1 LLTYIILFNNLIP
14 ISLQVT
20 IEMVRFMQVLKNVM
34 IRQFLCSLVDYL
46 FVFEKATFIN
56 NDLEMYHVE
65 TDTPACART
74 SNLNEELGQ
83 VKYVFSDKTGT
94 LTQNVM
100 EFQQCSV
107 GGTIYSAKSDVVVNS
122 SGMASSMVQDLTA
135 KHSNAPYIREFLTL
149 LAVCHT
155 VIPEKDETN
164 PEILHYHAASF
175 IIISR
180 SLCLSGH
187 VRPRD
192 SFFYLSDERALIQ
205 GAARLGWVLS
215 SRTPETLTVR

>member
-1 LLTYIILFNNLIP
+1 MITHVRPPFTFFPAHCYSDLPTANFGYNLLTYIILFNNLIP

-164 PEILHYHAASF
+164 PEILHYHAASPGLV
-175 IIISR
+175 I
-180 SLCLSGH
+180 
-187 VRPRD
+187 D
-192 SFFYLSDERALIQ
+192 
-205 GAARLGWVLS
+205 
-215 SRTPETLTVR
+215 

>member
-1 LLTYIILFNNLIP
+1 LLFRSADGQLW
-14 ISLQVT
+14 LQFADVHHSVQQPHPHFFASHHRDGPVHAGT
-20 IEMVRFMQVLKNVM
+20 KNVT
-34 IRQFLCSLVDYL
+34 IRQFLCSFVDEL

-164 PEILHYHAASF
+164 PEILHYHAASPGLV
-175 IIISR
+175 I
-180 SLCLSGH
+180 
-187 VRPRD
+187 D
-192 SFFYLSDERALIQ
+192 
-205 GAARLGWVLS
+205 
-215 SRTPETLTVR
+215 

>member
-1 LLTYIILFNNLIP
+1 MIIHVRLRYFWAHYYSDLPTANFGYNLLTYIILFNNLIP

-20 IEMVRFMQVLKNVM
+20 IEMVRFMQVM
-34 IRQFLCSLVDYL
+34 SRFGDSLPISLTVCL
-46 FVFEKATFIN
+46 FKATFIN
-56 NDLEMYHVE
+56 NDLEMYHAE
-65 TDTPACART
+65 TNTPACART

-164 PEILHYHAASF
+164 PEILHYHAASPGLNRF
-175 IIISR
+175 AISF
-180 SLCLSGH
+180 
-187 VRPRD
+187 P
-192 SFFYLSDERALIQ
+192 FF
-205 GAARLGWVLS
+205 
-215 SRTPETLTVR
+215 

>member
-1 LLTYIILFNNLIP
+1 
-14 ISLQVT
+14 
-20 IEMVRFMQVLKNVM
+20 
-34 IRQFLCSLVDYL
+34 
-46 FVFEKATFIN
+46 
-56 NDLEMYHVE
+56 MYHAE

-107 GGTIYSAKSDVVVNS
+107 GGTIYAANDNVIVNS
-122 SGMASSMVQDLTA
+122 SGMASSMLQDLTA

-155 VIPEKDETN
+155 VIPEKDEN
-164 PEILHYHAASF
+164 QPELLHYHAASPGLHSLSLILYHFLLLFPFLFKPFNRGF
-175 IIISR
+175 ISFLVHSISSSSCFSCSSF
-180 SLCLSGH
+180 SLSIPLSYTTCLCVFALGCLSSKLMWAH
-187 VRPRD
+187 KQTEK
-192 SFFYLSDERALIQ
+192 ERK
-205 GAARLGWVLS
+205 R
-215 SRTPETLTVR
+215 

>member
-1 LLTYIILFNNLIP
+1 
-14 ISLQVT
+14 
-20 IEMVRFMQVLKNVM
+20 
-34 IRQFLCSLVDYL
+34 
-46 FVFEKATFIN
+46 
-56 NDLEMYHVE
+56 MYHAE

-164 PEILHYHAASF
+164 PEILHYHAASPGLNRLTISSSFFFFYLYVCGPYRLAHVLTYSLAMIVFLWNCILF
-175 IIISR
+175 IFLFFSALSF
-180 SLCLSGH
+180 SLVMS
-187 VRPRD
+187 VRD
-192 SFFYLSDERALIQ
+192 SFFFIYQMKEL
-205 GAARLGWVLS
+205 
-215 SRTPETLTVR
+215 

>member
-1 LLTYIILFNNLIP
+1 
-14 ISLQVT
+14 
-20 IEMVRFMQVLKNVM
+20 M
-34 IRQFLCSLVDYL
+34 
-46 FVFEKATFIN
+46 
-56 NDLEMYHVE
+56 EMYHAE

-107 GGTIYSAKSDVVVNS
+107 GGTIYSANNDVIVNS
-122 SGMASSMVQDLTA
+122 SGMASSMVQDLTT

-164 PEILHYHAASF
+164 PNVLHYHAASPGSLSRLVNRF
-175 IIISR
+175 HLSIIEDGPE
-180 SLCLSGH
+180 LSQGPSKLLPQH
-187 VRPRD
+187 NMLTVLLTLTMSIVVVVRRRRRRRRL
-192 SFFYLSDERALIQ
+192 LSDERALVQ

-215 SRTPETLTVR
+215 SRTPETLTVRLQQLAGSH